1 MITTEELLRR
11 LNKIAE
17 KDDIVVNNNHYTQS
31 QIKLAE
37 KILQDL
43 EFDIGLSKRKPKL
56 SKRRAYIVILEELYY
71 DVKEYPD
78 NLTLDEIH
86 KRASVRFEYVYRD
99 TGNLQTPT
107 EIHPKNPCLYYE
119 DNGHGKARYRT
130 ALELLAND
138 TSRYFEIQEA
148 AISIKQI
155 LEEITLC

>member
-56 SKRRAYIVILEELYY
+56 SKRRAYIVIL
-71 DVKEYPD
+71 
-78 NLTLDEIH
+78 
-86 KRASVRFEYVYRD
+86 
-99 TGNLQTPT
+99 
-107 EIHPKNPCLYYE
+107 
-119 DNGHGKARYRT
+119 GK
-130 ALELLAND
+130 
-138 TSRYFEIQEA
+138 TSIV
-148 AISIKQI
+148 
-155 LEEITLC
+155 